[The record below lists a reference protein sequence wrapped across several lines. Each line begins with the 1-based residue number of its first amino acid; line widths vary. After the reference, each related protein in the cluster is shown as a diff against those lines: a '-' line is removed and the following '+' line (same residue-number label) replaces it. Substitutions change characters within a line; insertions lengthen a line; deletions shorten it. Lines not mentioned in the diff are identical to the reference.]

1 MPEAETPGAPA
12 IATDVSLRVAGTPE
26 LVIQA
31 EKSTWAMRQ
40 GKAVFTGN
48 VVATRGTLV
57 LRCDALEVEHAEAGD
72 IRIAVALGNVEIQR
86 ENWRAT
92 GGRAT
97 LDQEKGSLVLTESPQ
112 LEEGGN
118 RLVGERIR
126 VFLENEQVECER
138 CTLSIGKP

>member
-1 MPEAETPGAPA
+1 MPEGETPGAA
-12 IATDVSLRVAGTPE
+12 AVATDVSLRVDGTPE

-31 EKSTWAMRQ
+31 EKSTWTLSE
-40 GKAVFTGN
+40 GKAVFTGS

-57 LRCDALEVEHAEAGD
+57 LRCDTLEVEHAEAGD
-72 IRIAVALGNVEIQR
+72 IRIAVALGNVEIER
-86 ENWRAT
+86 EAWRAT

-97 LDQEKGSLVLTESPQ
+97 LDQEKGSLVLTESAL

-126 VFLENEQVECER
+126 VFLESEQVECER
-138 CTLSIGKP
+138 CTLSLGTP